1 MGNKNS
7 ACPLKLAFDDET
19 QKVEKRIMCRVL
31 VLDHPLS
38 VRCNTKTV
46 NLRGEQI
53 SYSSSSSFSVKT
65 VSCGTTNW
73 PPDSFIKLDALSR
86 LGKYHFQANVNRCGR
101 EVVVGSYST
110 L

>member
-1 MGNKNS
+1 
-7 ACPLKLAFDDET
+7 
-19 QKVEKRIMCRVL
+19 MCRVL

-53 SYSSSSSFSVKT
+53 SYSSSSFSVKT

-73 PPDSFIKLDALSR
+73 PPDSFIRLDALSR
-86 LGKYHFQANVNRCGR
+86 LTDWENIIFKQMSTD
-101 EVVVGSYST
+101 VVVVLVGS
-110 L
+110 